1 VSHRYEHVVMDDPR
15 YCPNLSDYNDLI
27 FSEAKS
33 GTVERY
39 VYFAPRLSGGLRA
52 LGSRSRCASRAESSG
67 FRKWVDVRLARPSSF
82 YVTEIIRAAVESLK
96 HLGGPSHVTLHSD
109 SAYLINGMNRKWYL
123 NWERNGWKTKKN
135 KPVQNPDLWKELIEL
150 SKLHSVEW
158 VKVMGHAGNGAN
170 ERCDRLVRLAWSK
183 VGVG

>member
-1 VSHRYEHVVMDDPR
+1 MVKEKGKVMQKLDVYTDGGCLGNPGPGGWAALIYEGPK
-15 YCPNLSDYNDLI
+15 PI
-27 FSEAKS
+27 EIS
-33 GTVERY
+33 GHEQ
-39 VYFAPRLSGGLRA
+39 
-52 LGSRSRCASRAESSG
+52 GSTNQKMELQAAIEVLKYLNGYR
-67 FRKWVDVRLARPSSF
+67 FVR
-82 YVTEIIRAAVESLK
+82 
-96 HLGGPSHVTLHSD
+96 LHSD
-109 SAYLINGMNRKWYL
+109 SSYLINGMNRKWYL

-135 KPVQNPDLWKELIEL
+135 KPVQNPDLWKELIEV